1 MACACFGFVTV
12 CPLEDLRSPRLNS
25 PITVSTLGRETGPV
39 ACAFRVRRFTG
50 VSSVQSVDARLQQL
64 VPPVPVPLDGDE
76 RQLLLPRSFSQFL
89 WLFP

>member
-25 PITVSTLGRETGPV
+25 PITVSTLGREIGPV
-39 ACAFRVRRFTG
+39 ACAFRVRRFTC
-50 VSSVQSVDARLQQL
+50 VSSAQSVDARLQQL

-76 RQLLLPRSFSQFL
+76 RQLLLPRSFFQL
-89 WLFP
+89 LRLFP